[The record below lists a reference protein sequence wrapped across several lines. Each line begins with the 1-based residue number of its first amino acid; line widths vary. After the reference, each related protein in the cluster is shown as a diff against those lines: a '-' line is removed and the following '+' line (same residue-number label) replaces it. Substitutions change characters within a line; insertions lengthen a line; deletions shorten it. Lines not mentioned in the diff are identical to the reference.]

1 MRQWFLMARTASFAV
16 NLTLVLSCR
25 HFQQGGPVGHKP
37 HRHDHVHTHP
47 LSAGPTRRDFLSSM
61 IGTAILAPWAMGQQQ
76 PRNPSEIAEQFRKMS
91 EDYEREGLAA
101 PFKGITT
108 SGEVMPGLFEIKPTG
123 VSTEPVRNAAVAF
136 IETLNPV
143 QLARTMYPVDDVE
156 WRKWM
161 NQHFYARQGVSFA
174 DMTDRQREA
183 AFGLLRAS
191 LSSQG
196 FELTRNIMRLN
207 EVLAELAED
216 HDFLGEWLYYIQIY
230 GKPSATDPW
239 GWKLEGHHAII
250 NYFVLGDQ
258 VVMTP
263 LFIGSEP
270 VKAPSGKYKGIEIL
284 QKEQNDGLEMLK
296 ALPDTQRKKAILEFS
311 KTGHNNLTEAFK
323 DNVVIDYA
331 GLRTNEL
338 AGPTRQR
345 LRDLIHLYVSNM
357 DDGHARVKM
366 DEVDHHL
373 DNTWFTWIGG
383 AQPDSVFYYRVQS
396 PVILIEFDHQRPAN
410 LRKLAADPSKPTQQ
424 HIHCVVRTP
433 NGNDYGKD
441 LLRQHYLAHSHS
453 T

>member
-1 MRQWFLMARTASFAV
+1 MER
-16 NLTLVLSCR
+16 
-25 HFQQGGPVGHKP
+25 KP
-37 HRHDHVHTHP
+37 HHHHHHHDHVHTHP
-47 LSAGPTRRDFLSSM
+47 LSAGPTRRDFLSSL
-61 IGTAILAPWAMGQQQ
+61 ICSAVLAPWAMGQQQ
-76 PRNPSEIAEQFRKMS
+76 SRNPSEIAEQFRKMS
-91 EDYEREGLAA
+91 EDYEKEGLAA

-108 SGEVMPGLFEIKPTG
+108 SGDVMPGLFEIKPAG
-123 VSTEPVRNAAVAF
+123 VSTEPVRNAALAF
-136 IETLNPV
+136 IGTLNPV

-183 AFGLLRAS
+183 AFGLIRAS

-207 EVLAELAED
+207 ETLAELAED

-296 ALPDTQRKKAILEFS
+296 TLPDAQRKKAILEFS
-311 KTGHNNLTEAFK
+311 KTGNNNLTEAFK

-338 AGPTRQR
+338 AAPTRQR

-357 DDGHARVKM
+357 DEGHARVKM
-366 DEVDHHL
+366 DEVDRHL

-396 PVILIEFDHQRPAN
+396 PVVLIEFDHQRPAN
-410 LRKLAADPSKPTQQ
+410 LRKLAADPTKPTQQ

-441 LLRQHYLAHSHS
+441 LLRQHYLAHPHS

>member
-1 MRQWFLMARTASFAV
+1 
-16 NLTLVLSCR
+16 
-25 HFQQGGPVGHKP
+25 VGHKP
-37 HRHDHVHTHP
+37 HHHHHDHVHTHP
-47 LSAGPTRRDFLSSM
+47 LSAGPTRRDFLSSL
-61 IGTAILAPWAMGQQQ
+61 ICTAVLTPWAMGQQQ
-76 PRNPSEIAEQFRKMS
+76 PQTPSEVAERFRKMS
-91 EDYEREGLAA
+91 EDYEKEGLAA

-108 SGEVMPGLFEIKPTG
+108 NGDVMPGLFEIKPTG

-136 IETLNPV
+136 LETLKPV

-183 AFGLLRAS
+183 AFGLIRAS

-207 EVLAELAED
+207 ETLAELAED

-284 QKEQNDGLEMLK
+284 QKEQNDGLETLK
-296 ALPDTQRKKAILEFS
+296 ALPEAQRKKAILEFS
-311 KTGHNNLTEAFK
+311 KTGNNNLTEAFK

-338 AGPTRQR
+338 AAPNRQR

-357 DDGHARVKM
+357 DEGHARVKM
-366 DEVDHHL
+366 DEIDRHL

-383 AQPDSVFYYRVQS
+383 AQPDSVFYYRVQN

-410 LRKLAADPSKPTQQ
+410 LRKLAADPTKPTQQ

-441 LLRQHYLAHSHS
+441 LLRQHYLAHPH
-453 T
+453 TA

>member
-1 MRQWFLMARTASFAV
+1 ME
-16 NLTLVLSCR
+16 
-25 HFQQGGPVGHKP
+25 HKP
-37 HRHDHVHTHP
+37 HHHHHHHHHDHVHTHP
-47 LSAGPTRRDFLSSM
+47 LSAGPTRRDFLSSL
-61 IGTAILAPWAMGQQQ
+61 ICSAVLAPWAMGQQQ
-76 PRNPSEIAEQFRKMS
+76 SRNPSEIAEQFRKMS
-91 EDYEREGLAA
+91 EDYEKEGLAA

-108 SGEVMPGLFEIKPTG
+108 SGDVMPGLFEIKPAG
-123 VSTEPVRNAAVAF
+123 VSTEPVRNAALTF
-136 IETLNPV
+136 IGTLNPV

-183 AFGLLRAS
+183 AFGLMRAS

-207 EVLAELAED
+207 ETLAELAED

-284 QKEQNDGLEMLK
+284 QKEQNDGLAMLQ
-296 ALPDTQRKKAILEFS
+296 ALPDAQRKKAILEFS
-311 KTGHNNLTEAFK
+311 KTGNNNLTEAFK

-338 AGPTRQR
+338 AGPARQR
-345 LRDLIHLYVSNM
+345 LRDLTHLYVSNM
-357 DDGHARVKM
+357 DEGHARVKM
-366 DEVDHHL
+366 DEVDRHL

-396 PVILIEFDHQRPAN
+396 PVVLIEFDHQRPAN
-410 LRKLAADPSKPTQQ
+410 LRKLAADPTKPTQQ

-441 LLRQHYLAHSHS
+441 LLRQHYLAHPHS
-453 T
+453 TSPSLAGC

>member
-1 MRQWFLMARTASFAV
+1 
-16 NLTLVLSCR
+16 
-25 HFQQGGPVGHKP
+25 VGHKQ
-37 HRHDHVHTHP
+37 HHHDHVHTHP
-47 LSAGPTRRDFLSSM
+47 LSAGPTRRDFLSSL
-61 IGTAILAPWAMGQQQ
+61 ICTAVLAPWAMGQQQ

-108 SGEVMPGLFEIKPTG
+108 SGDVMRGLFEIKPTG
-123 VSTEPVRNAAVAF
+123 VSIESVRNAAVAF
-136 IETLNPV
+136 IETLSPV

-183 AFGLLRAS
+183 AFGLVRAS
-191 LSSQG
+191 LSTQG

-207 EVLAELAED
+207 ETLAELSED
-216 HDFLGEWLYYIQIY
+216 HDFLGEWLYYVQIY

-270 VKAPSGKYKGIEIL
+270 VKATSGKYKGIEIL

-296 ALPDTQRKKAILEFS
+296 ALPDPQRKKAILEFS
-311 KTGHNNLTEAFK
+311 KSGNNNLTEAFK

-338 AGPTRQR
+338 TGPTRQR
-345 LRDLIHLYVSNM
+345 LRDLIHVYVSNM
-357 DDGHARVKM
+357 DEGHARVKM
-366 DEVDHHL
+366 DEVDRHL
-373 DNTWFTWIGG
+373 ENTWFTWIGG

-410 LRKLAADPSKPTQQ
+410 LRKFAADPTKPTQQ

-441 LLRQHYLAHSHS
+441 LLRQHYLAHPH
-453 T
+453 TT